1 MSIQSI
7 LLPMVVQV
15 LLTFILLFWMIGLR
29 LQALRRGQV
38 RAESIALRESKWP
51 PRVIQIGNAFHNQ
64 LEVPVLFYV
73 VMLLALETQ
82 TLDLFILV
90 LAWMFVVSRIVHAW
104 IHVTSNQLEHRTPVF
119 LVGAIA
125 VLLIWI
131 IVIGRV
137 IVFTSL

>member
-7 LLPMVVQV
+7 LLPMFAQV
-15 LLTFILLFWMIGLR
+15 LLTFILLFWMIWLR
-29 LQALRRGQV
+29 LQALRREQV
-38 RAESIALRESKWP
+38 RAESIALREAKWP
-51 PRVIQIGNAFHNQ
+51 PRVIQIANAFHNQ

-73 VMLLALETQ
+73 VMLLALETG
-82 TLDLFILV
+82 TLDLYVQV
-90 LAWMFVVSRIVHAW
+90 LAWMFVISRVVHAW

-137 IVFTSL
+137 LVFSVA

>member
-1 MSIQSI
+1 MSIQTI
-7 LLPMVVQV
+7 LLPMFVQV

-38 RAESIALRESKWP
+38 RAESIALREAKWP

-73 VMLLALETQ
+73 VMLLALETK

-90 LAWMFVVSRIVHAW
+90 LAWMFVISRILHAW

-119 LVGAIA
+119 LIGAIA

-137 IVFTSL
+137 FVFSVA

>member
-7 LLPMVVQV
+7 LLPMFVQV

-38 RAESIALRESKWP
+38 RAEAIALRESKWP

-73 VMLLALETQ
+73 VMLLALTTQ
-82 TLDLFILV
+82 TLDLFVLV
-90 LAWMFVVSRIVHAW
+90 LAWMFVISRIVHAV
-104 IHVTSNQLEHRTPVF
+104 IHVTSNSLQHRTPVF
-119 LVGAIA
+119 LIGAIA

-131 IVIGRV
+131 IVIGRL